1 MIRKLTKRAFYC
13 LINNKC
19 TLDKGVVVN
28 MSDFVLHY
36 DILEGI
42 AKSSNSLGR
51 QADEYANSL
60 TSRIANAIT
69 SVTGSSSGYLE
80 DASYYVNEKVGQLQ
94 KKAQEFFDF
103 AEQVT
108 MLAETATRVD
118 EEVQKLLAEN
128 QEEFL
133 SHHESLRIEEWK
145 VDILNWLVGIKNKL
159 PFLEVLGNILS
170 AIDTILESFSDTI
183 KYWYHCEGGKYILEF
198 IGGIALAALAVAIFV
213 FTFPASGFM
222 AICGVIGAGIAAV
235 NAITNVATSF
245 RAAYTACNGDPT
257 WARIYSKQDTL
268 SQVIRETNFN
278 NRTLNGLSYL
288 GADLLD
294 TTEVFCSIV
303 GIGQIGLSIK
313 KLFSKANFNIFKKG
327 SLKLGNFKANIKN
340 SFANAK
346 ISIKKGV
353 TDLKVNIKNIFGKTK
368 NLDDMA
374 DLNKLDDIPA
384 NNIDDLLPKGGS
396 KTNNRPSWR
405 QSELDASKQFPEY
418 AEQKSFI
425 DGKEV
430 PYGTK
435 GSVRPDLYKEGSSID
450 VKNYNVES
458 TTGRS
463 NLAKNIE
470 KQYSQRVDN
479 LPSGTKQ
486 TVLVDI
492 RGQKVSNAD
501 LMSLYDDIMKRTN
514 NGITI
519 KIKTN

>member
-1 MIRKLTKRAFYC
+1 
-13 LINNKC
+13 
-19 TLDKGVVVN
+19 

-108 MLAETATRVD
+108 ILAETATRVD
-118 EEVQKLLAEN
+118 EEVQKFLAEN

-133 SHHESLRIEEWK
+133 SHHESLRIDDWK
-145 VDILNWLVGIKNKL
+145 ADILNWLVGIKNKL

-170 AIDTILESFSDTI
+170 AVDTILESFVDSI

-198 IGGIALAALAVAIFV
+198 IGGIAIAALAVAIFV

-257 WARIYSKQDTL
+257 WARIYSKQNTL

-278 NRTLNGLSYL
+278 NGTLNGLSYL
-288 GADLLD
+288 GADVLD

-327 SLKLGNFKANIKN
+327 SLKLGDFKTNIKN
-340 SFANAK
+340 SFAKTK

-353 TDLKVNIKNIFGKTK
+353 SDLKVNIKNIFGKTK

-374 DLNKLDDIPA
+374 DLNQLDDISLS
-384 NNIDDLLPKGGS
+384 NMDDILPEGG
-396 KTNNRPSWR
+396 T
-405 QSELDASKQFPEY
+405 Q
-418 AEQKSFI
+418 
-425 DGKEV
+425 
-430 PYGTK
+430 
-435 GSVRPDLYKEGSSID
+435 
-450 VKNYNVES
+450 
-458 TTGRS
+458 
-463 NLAKNIE
+463 
-470 KQYSQRVDN
+470 
-479 LPSGTKQ
+479 
-486 TVLVDI
+486 
-492 RGQKVSNAD
+492 AD
-501 LMSLYDDIMKRTN
+501 LD
-514 NGITI
+514 GITI
-519 KIKTN
+519 INKKYAGQTYELNGNLATKYPDGVKFTNEGFPDFSPYSNKIVKVDGLQGDAYYDFIKANQAVGYKSTPKGYTWHHVEDGTTMMLVPSDLHGTVRHTGGASLIREGIRP